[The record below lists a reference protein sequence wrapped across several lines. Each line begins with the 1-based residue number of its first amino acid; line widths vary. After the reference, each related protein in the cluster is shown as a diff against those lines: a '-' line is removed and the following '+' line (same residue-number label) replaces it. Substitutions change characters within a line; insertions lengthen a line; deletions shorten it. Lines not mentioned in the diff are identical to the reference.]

1 MALTCTFNR
10 WGTLLAVGCNDGRIV
25 IWDFLT
31 RGIAKIISA
40 HIHPVCSLCWSR
52 DGHKLVSASTD
63 NMVSQWDVLTGDC
76 DQRFRFPSPIL
87 KVQYHPRDQNKVLV
101 CPMKS
106 APVMLT
112 LSDSKHVVL
121 PVDDDSD
128 LNVVASFDRRGE
140 YIYTGNAKGKIL
152 VLKTDTQ
159 DLVASFRVTTGTS
172 NTTAIKSIEF
182 ARKGSC
188 FLINTAD
195 RIIRV
200 YDGREI
206 LTCGRDGE
214 PEPMQKL
221 QDLVNR
227 TPWKK
232 CCFSGDGEYIVA
244 GSARQHALYIWEKS
258 IGNLVKILHGT
269 RGELLLDVAWHP
281 VRPIIASISSGVVS
295 IWAQNQVEN
304 WSAFAPD
311 FKELDENV
319 EYEER
324 ESEFD
329 IEDEDKSEPEQ
340 TDDGCLHLLTASCQQ
355 YDWRPAAIR
364 KPCEA
369 SELGSML
376 SKCADAAEDE
386 EVDVTSVDPIA
397 AFCSSDE
404 ELEDSK
410 ALLYLPIAPEVED
423 PEENPYGPPPD
434 AVQTALPDDG
444 IGSEKKRPSLS
455 DGPQPPKKKPKTTN
469 IELQGVPN
477 DEVHP
482 LLGVKGDGKSK
493 KKQAGRPKGSKGKE
507 KDSPFKPKLYKGDRG
522 SLPLEGAAKGKVQA
536 ELGQP
541 LPGGGI
547 SELL

>member
-1 MALTCTFNR
+1 MNLELLESFGQNYPEEADGTLDCISMALTCTFNR

-63 NMVSQWDVLTGDC
+63 NIVSQWDVLSGDC

-152 VLKTDTQ
+152 VLKTDSQ

-221 QDLVNR
+221 QDLVNRYVSRRRRVCDNSWLGPRFQFSLILSLYFR

-340 TDDGCLHLLTASCQQ
+340 TG
-355 YDWRPAAIR
+355 
-364 KPCEA
+364 
-369 SELGSML
+369 
-376 SKCADAAEDE
+376 ADAAEDE

-423 PEENPYGPPPD
+423 PEENPS
-434 AVQTALPDDG
+434 
-444 IGSEKKRPSLS
+444 SEKKRQSS
-455 DGPQPPKKKPKTTN
+455 ADGSQPPKKKPKTTN

-522 SLPLEGAAKGKVQA
+522 LPLEGSAKGKVQA
-536 ELGQP
+536 ELSQP
-541 LPGGGI
+541 LTAGGAI

>member
-1 MALTCTFNR
+1 EADGTLDCISMALTCTFN
-10 WGTLLAVGCNDGRIV
+10 
-25 IWDFLT
+25 
-31 RGIAKIISA
+31 S
-40 HIHPVCSLCWSR
+40 WSR

-63 NMVSQWDVLTGDC
+63 NIVSQWDVLSGDC

-152 VLKTDTQ
+152 VLKTDSQ
-159 DLVASFRVTTGTS
+159 DLVASFRVT
-172 NTTAIKSIEF
+172 
-182 ARKGSC
+182 
-188 FLINTAD
+188 
-195 RIIRV
+195 
-200 YDGREI
+200 Y
-206 LTCGRDGE
+206 
-214 PEPMQKL
+214 
-221 QDLVNR
+221 
-227 TPWKK
+227 
-232 CCFSGDGEYIVA
+232 
-244 GSARQHALYIWEKS
+244 
-258 IGNLVKILHGT
+258 
-269 RGELLLDVAWHP
+269 
-281 VRPIIASISSGVVS
+281 VS
-295 IWAQNQVEN
+295 
-304 WSAFAPD
+304 
-311 FKELDENV
+311 
-319 EYEER
+319 R
-324 ESEFD
+324 
-329 IEDEDKSEPEQ
+329 
-340 TDDGCLHLLTASCQQ
+340 
-355 YDWRPAAIR
+355 
-364 KPCEA
+364 
-369 SELGSML
+369 
-376 SKCADAAEDE
+376 ADAAEDE

-434 AVQTALPDDG
+434 AVPTSLMDEGAS
-444 IGSEKKRPSLS
+444 SEKKRQSS
-455 DGPQPPKKKPKTTN
+455 ADGSQPPKKKPKTTN

-522 SLPLEGAAKGKVQA
+522 LPLEGPAKGKVQA
-536 ELGQP
+536 ELSQP
-541 LPGGGI
+541 LA
-547 SELL
+547 